1 MADYAAY
8 VRQQQQHAA
17 AAPAR
22 AQRAPTPEDMAGGG
36 ALMFGNRESTVE
48 RKQRIKGELRRMNGY
63 NSQMSGQANSG
74 PAQRHPAQP
83 ISNAA
88 GARPGLPALQSPV
101 AAAAAPPPPP
111 AQQQPHQQPWK
122 QAVPQAPMRRAPPSG
137 AAEQA
142 GSEPAVGVDDARF
155 RALERQCIEL
165 REEQR
170 QILGWLAK
178 SEENAAAER
187 ASRERAEASL
197 RGLLEQTVKAQEIVG
212 EQLGGRVT
220 DMYNQLSER
229 LQSGDQ
235 QHRIQQ
241 GLFDRAVSSLTDS
254 ISQLS
259 SDLNALSF
267 FVASGG
273 SLGGARVA
281 EIARA
286 RGAVAGQ

>member
-1 MADYAAY
+1 
-8 VRQQQQHAA
+8 
-17 AAPAR
+17 
-22 AQRAPTPEDMAGGG
+22 
-36 ALMFGNRESTVE
+36 MFGNRESTVE
-48 RKQRIKGELRRMNGY
+48 RKQRIKGELSRMNGY

-74 PAQRHPAQP
+74 PARRHPAQP

-101 AAAAAPPPPP
+101 AAAPGPPAV
-111 AQQQPHQQPWK
+111 AQQQPQQPQQQQQPWR
-122 QAVPQAPMRRAPPSG
+122 QAVPQAPMRRAPPSESAG
-137 AAEQA
+137 QT

-155 RALERQCIEL
+155 RALERQCVEL

-170 QILGWLAK
+170 QILSWLAK
-178 SEENAAAER
+178 SEENAAAEK

-197 RGLLEQTVKAQEIVG
+197 RGLLEQTVKAQEMVG
-212 EQLGGRVT
+212 GQLGGRVT
-220 DMYNQLSER
+220 DVYNELSER
-229 LQSGDQ
+229 LQNGEQ

-273 SLGGARVA
+273 SLGGGRVA

-286 RGAVAGQ
+286 RGAAAGE

>member
-1 MADYAAY
+1 
-8 VRQQQQHAA
+8 
-17 AAPAR
+17 
-22 AQRAPTPEDMAGGG
+22 
-36 ALMFGNRESTVE
+36 MFGNRESTVE
-48 RKQRIKGELRRMNGY
+48 RKQRIRGELRKMNGY
-63 NSQMSGQANSG
+63 NSQMSGQANAA
-74 PAQRHPAQP
+74 PPVRHPAQP
-83 ISNAA
+83 MGNAA
-88 GARPGLPALQSPV
+88 GARSGLPALQKSPM
-101 AAAAAPPPPP
+101 AAAP
-111 AQQQPHQQPWK
+111 AVVQQHREQHQLRK
-122 QAVPQAPMRRAPPSG
+122 QAMPQEQMRRVVPSESVG
-137 AAEQA
+137 KE
-142 GSEPAVGVDDARF
+142 GSENAAGVDDARF

-165 REEQR
+165 RDEQR

-178 SEENAAAER
+178 SEEDAATER

-197 RGLLEQTVKAQEIVG
+197 RGLLEQTVKAQEMVG

-220 DMYNQLSER
+220 DVYNELSER
-229 LQSGDQ
+229 LQNGEKQ
-235 QHRIQQ
+235 QHIQQ

-286 RGAVAGQ
+286 RGAGQ